1 MRATFAF
8 NVYEYSALLMSSE
21 GSSSDDGS
29 GGNVHESASEN
40 DSTAEQQQQN
50 IVTSSDDDSEQ
61 MQKEGENPIFC
72 LANSIDGIPNI
83 CLYGKGFTAEK
94 SRSPLL
100 ERRNIV
106 SAGSDDDSDAPSER
120 CLEAEEDSDVLSER
134 QPLPAVSDDSDAV
147 SEREL
152 DEAKESDDSEKDA
165 ANTSKSSSEEV
176 GEEKQGLK
184 DIALSESDSDKES
197 DEERK
202 ELTEDDIV
210 GPRLYPDPEAG
221 VADTERLEPTIV
233 EVNTARICPKFT
245 DEGLYF
251 VKFPN
256 FLSIEPRPFDQD
268 HYEDEFDEDDL
279 LDEEGRARLKLR
291 VENTI
296 RWRYILDDDG
306 NIQKQGNSKIVRW
319 SDGTMSLYLGGEI
332 FDIMVQ
338 PMQLDNHLFLR
349 QGAGLQGHAV
359 FKQVSVLNFLT
370 RIVEKLVF
378 RPHSTDSIT
387 HRKVTLSMADRS
399 NKSQKVKVLTAVGS
413 NPESKKA
420 EIVRKEEERMR
431 AQSRREA
438 QQRRNRMRPSL
449 GRSGLTANF
458 LEDRDEDS
466 EEESIS
472 AIKNRYKHGLDDR
485 PLIGHSDSEDSD
497 SKRLHDAKKDSEDSD
512 SEQERRKQKKK
523 KVVIED
529 DDEEE
534 N

>member
-1 MRATFAF
+1 
-8 NVYEYSALLMSSE
+8 MSSE
-21 GSSSDDGS
+21 ESSSDDES
-29 GGNVHESASEN
+29 RGNVQESESDD
-40 DSTAEQQQQN
+40 DSATELQHQSA
-50 IVTSSDDDSEQ
+50 VTSSDNDDDDEQ
-61 MQKEGENPIFC
+61 IQKK
-72 LANSIDGIPNI
+72 
-83 CLYGKGFTAEK
+83 GKGFTAEN
-94 SRSPLL
+94 SRSPSLG
-100 ERRNIV
+100 RQNV
-106 SAGSDDDSDAPSER
+106 ASAGSDDDSGAHSGHR
-120 CLEAEEDSDVLSER
+120 LETEDDSDSLSER

-147 SEREL
+147 SEQEL
-152 DEAKESDDSEKDA
+152 DGAKEFDDNEKDDG
-165 ANTSKSSSEEV
+165 NTSKSPSEADEI
-176 GEEKQGLK
+176 EEKEGLK
-184 DIALSESDSDKES
+184 DIALSESDSDRES
-197 DEERK
+197 DEERR

-210 GPRLYPDPEAG
+210 GPRLYPDPEAS
-221 VADTERLEPTIV
+221 VADSERLEPTVV

-296 RWRYILDDDG
+296 RWRYVLDDDG
-306 NIQKQGNSKIVRW
+306 NIQKQGNSKVVRW

-359 FKQVSVLNFLT
+359 FKQISTGNIFIC
-370 RIVEKLVF
+370 REKLVF

-466 EEESIS
+466 DEESIS

-512 SEQERRKQKKK
+512 SDQIQNDFTLQEKRKQKKR
-523 KVVIED
+523 KVIIED

>member
-1 MRATFAF
+1 
-8 NVYEYSALLMSSE
+8 MSSDN
-21 GSSSDDGS
+21 GSSDDELR
-29 GGNVHESASEN
+29 GNIRENASED
-40 DSTAEQQQQN
+40 DSATEQRQQN
-50 IVTSSDDDSEQ
+50 IVASSDNDDEQ
-61 MQKEGENPIFC
+61 MRKKE
-72 LANSIDGIPNI
+72 
-83 CLYGKGFTAEK
+83 KGFAAEK
-94 SRSPLL
+94 SKSPPLGQQNMVL
-100 ERRNIV
+100 TE
-106 SAGSDDDSDAPSER
+106 SDDDSDSLEENSDVPSEQ
-120 CLEAEEDSDVLSER
+120 
-134 QPLPAVSDDSDAV
+134 QPLPTVSDDSDGV

-152 DEAKESDDSEKDA
+152 DEAKEFDDSEKDD
-165 ANTSKSSSEEV
+165 ANTSKSSSEAGEV
-176 GEEKQGLK
+176 EEKKQVFKG
-184 DIALSESDSDKES
+184 IALSENGSDKES
-197 DEERK
+197 GDEQK

-210 GPRLYPDPEAG
+210 GPRLYPDPETD
-221 VADTERLEPTIV
+221 VADTERIEPTVV

-279 LDEEGRARLKLR
+279 LDEEGRTRLKLR

-296 RWRYILDDDG
+296 RWRYMLDDDG

-332 FDIMVQ
+332 FDVMIQ

-359 FKQVSVLNFLT
+359 FK
-370 RIVEKLVF
+370 EKLVF

-438 QQRRNRMRPSL
+438 QQRRNRMRPNL
-449 GRSGLTANF
+449 NRSGLTANF

-472 AIKNRYKHGLDDR
+472 AIKNRYKHGLDDK

-512 SEQERRKQKKK
+512 SDQERRKQKKR
-523 KVVIED
+523 KVIID

>member
-1 MRATFAF
+1 MRSKCTILRHR
-8 NVYEYSALLMSSE
+8 NGCEVDVHRCGYLALVMSSE
-21 GSSSDDGS
+21 ESSSDDGS
-29 GGNVHESASEN
+29 RGNAQESESED
-40 DSTAEQQQQN
+40 DSIAEQQQQSMA
-50 IVTSSDDDSEQ
+50 TSSDDDDEQ
-61 MQKEGENPIFC
+61 MQKEGK
-72 LANSIDGIPNI
+72 S
-83 CLYGKGFTAEK
+83 FTTEK
-94 SRSPLL
+94 SRSPSL
-100 ERRNIV
+100 EGQNIAL
-106 SAGSDDDSDAPSER
+106 AGSDDDSDATSER
-120 CLEAEEDSDVLSER
+120 RIKPEEDSDALSER
-134 QPLPAVSDDSDAV
+134 QPLPIVSDDSDTV
-147 SEREL
+147 SERETN
-152 DEAKESDDSEKDA
+152 EARESDDSEKDGD
-165 ANTSKSSSEEV
+165 NTSKSPSEADEV
-176 GEEKQGLK
+176 EEKQELK

-197 DEERK
+197 GDDRK

-210 GPRLYPDPEAG
+210 GPRLYPDPETG
-221 VADTERLEPTIV
+221 VADTERLEPTVV

-245 DEGLYF
+245 NEGLYF

-296 RWRYILDDDG
+296 RWRYVLDDDG

-332 FDIMVQ
+332 FDITVQ

-359 FKQVSVLNFLT
+359 FRQ
-370 RIVEKLVF
+370 
-378 RPHSTDSIT
+378 
-387 HRKVTLSMADRS
+387 
-399 NKSQKVKVLTAVGS
+399 
-413 NPESKKA
+413 

-438 QQRRNRMRPSL
+438 QQRRNRMRPSV

-466 EEESIS
+466 DEESIS

-512 SEQERRKQKKK
+512 SDQEKRKQKKR
-523 KVVIED
+523 KVIIED

>member
-1 MRATFAF
+1 
-8 NVYEYSALLMSSE
+8 MSSE
-21 GSSSDDGS
+21 ESSGDDGS
-29 GGNVHESASEN
+29 RGNAQESESED
-40 DSTAEQQQQN
+40 DSIAEQQQQSMA
-50 IVTSSDDDSEQ
+50 TSSDDDDEQ
-61 MQKEGENPIFC
+61 MQKEGK
-72 LANSIDGIPNI
+72 S
-83 CLYGKGFTAEK
+83 FTTEK
-94 SRSPLL
+94 SRSPSL
-100 ERRNIV
+100 EGQNIAL
-106 SAGSDDDSDAPSER
+106 AGSDDDSDATSER
-120 CLEAEEDSDVLSER
+120 RIKPEEDSDALSER
-134 QPLPAVSDDSDAV
+134 QPLPIVSDDSDTV
-147 SEREL
+147 SERETN
-152 DEAKESDDSEKDA
+152 EARESDDSEKDGD
-165 ANTSKSSSEEV
+165 NTSKSPSEADEV
-176 GEEKQGLK
+176 EEKQELK

-197 DEERK
+197 GDDRK

-210 GPRLYPDPEAG
+210 GPRLYPDPETG
-221 VADTERLEPTIV
+221 VADTERLEPTVV

-245 DEGLYF
+245 NEGLYF

-296 RWRYILDDDG
+296 RWRYVLDDDG

-332 FDIMVQ
+332 FDITVQ

-359 FKQVSVLNFLT
+359 F
-370 RIVEKLVF
+370 REKLVF

-438 QQRRNRMRPSL
+438 QQRRNRMRPSV

-466 EEESIS
+466 DEESIS

-512 SEQERRKQKKK
+512 SDQEKRKQKKR
-523 KVVIED
+523 KVIIED

>member
-1 MRATFAF
+1 MDVIIIVCIRI
-8 NVYEYSALLMSSE
+8 LLMSSE
-21 GSSSDDGS
+21 DSSSDDES
-29 GGNVHESASEN
+29 RGNAPESTSED
-40 DSTAEQQQQN
+40 DSIAEEQQRST
-50 IVTSSDDDSEQ
+50 VTSSDDDEQ
-61 MQKEGENPIFC
+61 MGKKGEDFTVEE
-72 LANSIDGIPNI
+72 SI
-83 CLYGKGFTAEK
+83 
-94 SRSPLL
+94 SPLL
-100 ERRNIV
+100 GRRNTV
-106 SAGSDDDSDAPSER
+106 SAGSDDSSAPSER
-120 CLEAEEDSDVLSER
+120 RMEAEEDLDALSER
-134 QPLPAVSDDSDAV
+134 QPLPVVSDDSDSV

-152 DEAKESDDSEKDA
+152 DETKESNDSEKDGD
-165 ANTSKSSSEEV
+165 NTTKSSSEADEI
-176 GEEKQGLK
+176 EEGKQGLK

-197 DEERK
+197 DEGRK

-210 GPRLYPDPEAG
+210 GPRLYPDPETSA
-221 VADTERLEPTIV
+221 ADIERLEPTIV

-296 RWRYILDDDG
+296 RWRYVLDDAG
-306 NIQKQGNSKIVRW
+306 NIQKQGNSKVVRW

-332 FDIMVQ
+332 FDITVQ

-359 FKQVSVLNFLT
+359 FK
-370 RIVEKLVF
+370 EKLVF

-466 EEESIS
+466 GKEETE
-472 AIKNRYKHGLDDR
+472 
-485 PLIGHSDSEDSD
+485 
-497 SKRLHDAKKDSEDSD
+497 
-512 SEQERRKQKKK
+512 KKK
-523 KVVIED
+523 SD
-529 DDEEE
+529 Y
-534 N
+534 

>member
-1 MRATFAF
+1 
-8 NVYEYSALLMSSE
+8 MSSE
-21 GSSSDDGS
+21 ESSSYDES
-29 GGNVHESASEN
+29 KGNAQESESEN
-40 DSTAEQQQQN
+40 DYVADQHQPSTV
-50 IVTSSDDDSEQ
+50 ISSDDDDEQ
-61 MQKEGENPIFC
+61 VQKR
-72 LANSIDGIPNI
+72 
-83 CLYGKGFTAEK
+83 GKGFIAEK
-94 SRSPLL
+94 SRSPSE
-100 ERRNIV
+100 ERQNIV
-106 SAGSDDDSDAPSER
+106 SAGSDDDSGAPSER
-120 CLEAEEDSDVLSER
+120 RVEAEEDSDALSER
-134 QPLPAVSDDSDAV
+134 QPLPAVSDDSDAI

-152 DEAKESDDSEKDA
+152 DETKESDDSEKDGG
-165 ANTSKSSSEEV
+165 NTSKSPSQTDEM
-176 GEEKQGLK
+176 EEKQGLK

-197 DEERK
+197 NEERK
-202 ELTEDDIV
+202 GLTEDDIV
-210 GPRLYPDPEAG
+210 GPRLYPDPETG
-221 VADTERLEPTIV
+221 VADTERLEPTVV
-233 EVNTARICPKFT
+233 EVSTARICPKFT

-296 RWRYILDDDG
+296 RWRYVLDDDG
-306 NIQKQGNSKIVRW
+306 NIQKQGNSKVVRW

-332 FDIMVQ
+332 FDVMVQ

-359 FKQVSVLNFLT
+359 FK
-370 RIVEKLVF
+370 EKLVF

-399 NKSQKVKVLTAVGS
+399 SKSQKVKVLTAVGS

-431 AQSRREA
+431 AQNRREA

-466 EEESIS
+466 DEESIS

-512 SEQERRKQKKK
+512 SDQEKKK
-523 KVVIED
+523 QRKRKVIIED

>member
-1 MRATFAF
+1 
-8 NVYEYSALLMSSE
+8 MSSE
-21 GSSSDDGS
+21 ENSSDDESRGNAQESGSEDESITEQHQQSTITSSSDD
-29 GGNVHESASEN
+29 
-40 DSTAEQQQQN
+40 
-50 IVTSSDDDSEQ
+50 DDDGQ
-61 MQKEGENPIFC
+61 MQKK
-72 LANSIDGIPNI
+72 A
-83 CLYGKGFTAEK
+83 KGFTAEK
-94 SRSPLL
+94 SRSRSP
-100 ERRNIV
+100 ERRDIA
-106 SAGSDDDSDAPSER
+106 SDGSDDDSGAPSER
-120 CLEAEEDSDVLSER
+120 HMEADEDSDALSEQ

-147 SEREL
+147 SERGL
-152 DEAKESDDSEKDA
+152 DETKESDDSEKDGGSL
-165 ANTSKSSSEEV
+165 SKSSSEA
-176 GEEKQGLK
+176 GRIEEKQGLK
-184 DIALSESDSDKES
+184 DIALSESDSEKES

-202 ELTEDDIV
+202 ELTEDGIV

-221 VADTERLEPTIV
+221 VADADRLEPTIV

-251 VKFPN
+251 VKLPN

-296 RWRYILDDDG
+296 RWRYVLDDDG
-306 NIQKQGNSKIVRW
+306 NIQKQGNSKVVRW

-332 FDIMVQ
+332 FDVTAQ

-359 FKQVSVLNFLT
+359 FK
-370 RIVEKLVF
+370 EKLVF

-420 EIVRKEEERMR
+420 EIVRREEERMR
-431 AQSRREA
+431 AQNRREA

-466 EEESIS
+466 DDESIS

-485 PLIGHSDSEDSD
+485 SLIGHSDSEDSD
-497 SKRLHDAKKDSEDSD
+497 SKRLYDAKKDSEDSESD
-512 SEQERRKQKKK
+512 QEKRKQKR
-523 KVVIED
+523 KVIIED

>member
-1 MRATFAF
+1 MQAVFIF
-8 NVYEYSALLMSSE
+8 ILLLLYYIISISSLLMSSE
-21 GSSSDDGS
+21 DSSSDD
-29 GGNVHESASEN
+29 ESRVNAQESTSED
-40 DSTAEQQQQN
+40 DSIAEEQQRST
-50 IVTSSDDDSEQ
+50 VTSSDDDDEQ
-61 MQKEGENPIFC
+61 IRKKVE
-72 LANSIDGIPNI
+72 
-83 CLYGKGFTAEK
+83 GFTVEK
-94 SRSPLL
+94 S
-100 ERRNIV
+100 V
-106 SAGSDDDSDAPSER
+106 SAESDDSGAPSER
-120 CLEAEEDSDVLSER
+120 RLEAEEDLDALSER
-134 QPLPAVSDDSDAV
+134 QPLPAVSDDSDSV
-147 SEREL
+147 SEHEL
-152 DEAKESDDSEKDA
+152 DEAKESNDSEKDGD
-165 ANTSKSSSEEV
+165 NTSKSPSETDEI
-176 GEEKQGLK
+176 EEGKQGLK

-197 DEERK
+197 DEGRK

-210 GPRLYPDPEAG
+210 GPRLYPDPETSA
-221 VADTERLEPTIV
+221 ADTERLEPTIV

-296 RWRYILDDDG
+296 RWRYVLDDAG
-306 NIQKQGNSKIVRW
+306 NIQKQGNSKVVRW

-332 FDIMVQ
+332 FDITVQ

-359 FKQVSVLNFLT
+359 FK
-370 RIVEKLVF
+370 EKLVF

-466 EEESIS
+466 DEESIS

-512 SEQERRKQKKK
+512 SDQERRKQKKR
-523 KVVIED
+523 KVIIED
-529 DDEEE
+529 DDDED